1 MASAGPLETLQRRS
15 EERHVLSPSQASL
28 MRLVSIGDEAAIRR
42 ALADSSVAGPSLDER
57 TASLVR
63 LTALIVRDSA
73 LPAYQRTVN
82 TALDAGATVDEILA
96 LLVALVE
103 PVGSAA
109 VITAAPKLAMAL
121 GYDVE
126 AGLEEIAT

>member
-1 MASAGPLETLQRRS
+1 MLT
-15 EERHVLSPSQASL
+15 PSQASL
-28 MRLVSIGDEAAIRR
+28 LRLISIGDERSIRH
-42 ALADSSVAGPSLDER
+42 ALTDPGVARFGVDDS

-63 LTALIVRDSA
+63 LAALIARDSA

-82 TALDAGATVDEILA
+82 AALDAGATVDEILA
-96 LLVALVE
+96 LLVVLVE
-103 PVGSAA
+103 PVGSTA

>member
-1 MASAGPLETLQRRS
+1 MLT
-15 EERHVLSPSQASL
+15 PSQASL
-28 MRLVSIGDEAAIRR
+28 LRLISIGDEGSIRR
-42 ALADSSVAGPSLDER
+42 APAEATVAGSGLDER

-63 LTALIVRDSA
+63 LAALIARDPA

-82 TALDAGATVDEILA
+82 AALDAGATVDEILA
-96 LLVALVE
+96 LLVILVE
-103 PVGSAA
+103 PVGSTA

-126 AGLEEIAT
+126 AGLEEITT

>member
-1 MASAGPLETLQRRS
+1 MLT
-15 EERHVLSPSQASL
+15 PSQASL
-28 MRLVSIGDEAAIRR
+28 LRLISIGDEASIRH
-42 ALADSSVAGPSLDER
+42 ALADTSVVGFGLEER
-57 TASLVR
+57 TAQLVR
-63 LTALIVRDSA
+63 LAALIARDSA

-82 TALDAGATVDEILA
+82 AALDAGATVDEIVA
-96 LLVALVE
+96 LLVVLFE
-103 PVGSAA
+103 PVGSTA